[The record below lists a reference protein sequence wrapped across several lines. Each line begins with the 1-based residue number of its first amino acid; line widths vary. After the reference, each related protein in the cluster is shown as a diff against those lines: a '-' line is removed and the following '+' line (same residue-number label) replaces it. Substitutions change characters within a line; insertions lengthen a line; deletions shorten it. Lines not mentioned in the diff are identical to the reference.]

1 MQKKT
6 MIDIYPQT
14 YPQAFKFKYLLKR
27 RNINTR
33 RILETIRI
41 SYIQTYPHYFGLI
54 NLLL

>member
-14 YPQAFKFKYLLKR
+14 YPQSFKFKYLLKR
-27 RNINTR
+27 RNINTH
-33 RILETIRI
+33 RILETIQI

>member
-6 MIDIYPQT
+6 MIDIYPQI
-14 YPQAFKFKYLLKR
+14 YPQVFRFKYFLKR
-27 RNINTR
+27 RNINTH

-41 SYIQTYPHYFGLI
+41 SYIQTYPQHFGLI